1 MNNYLSIPVWVP
13 FALTAVFFI
22 REVYIR
28 SMQKPNDFITGY
40 KQALRDISD
49 RWNWMLHKELS
60 YKDFFDNM
68 RKFIQSKLDEAG
80 MR

>member
-1 MNNYLSIPVWVP
+1 
-13 FALTAVFFI
+13 
-22 REVYIR
+22 
-28 SMQKPNDFITGY
+28 MQKPNDFITGY

-49 RWNWMLHKELS
+49 RWNWLLHKELS